1 MIAERH
7 MTVFHVIVDNIK
19 NNSSCLDQIT
29 VNMIK
34 NSSSLDQKTVDLC
47 LVKSLAQKVMDN
59 MNLEGH
65 LQ

>member
-1 MIAERH
+1 MIAKRH
-7 MTVFHVIVDNIK
+7 MTVFHVIADNIK

-34 NSSSLDQKTVDLC
+34 NSNSLDKKTVDLC

-59 MNLEGH
+59 MNLEGC